1 MQTASTPHEMLLR
14 NVATTSTG
22 VRVDL
27 KITNAT
33 AYKASNS
40 DLNGLANTRDMAEIN
55 LFGPTNQVAGNT
67 WNADFTGYG
76 NGESPVS

>member
-1 MQTASTPHEMLLR
+1 MQTASTPHEMYLR

-22 VRVDL
+22 ARVDL

-33 AYKASNS
+33 AYKASDS
-40 DLNGLANTRDMAEIN
+40 TKNGLTITRDMAEIN
-55 LFGPTNQVAGNT
+55 LFGPTTGQPTNT